1 MQVSG
6 KQCVEVER
14 GGADVTSW
22 LRMGWTLR
30 HCWCAM
36 CRGLVSVRMCMRA
49 GHKCGWWVCTR
60 AYSLC
65 AWWVRAHV
73 SSMCKHPMWACT
85 RVHSSCVGVFC
96 LCVHT
101 LRACARRRASRTGS
115 GTGAAALSAWATE
128 SGPLV
133 SLCVCK
139 VPCVLTRIV
148 CWCALAALHLCVLS
162 NTTCVLCCR
171 LSPLLR

>member
-1 MQVSG
+1 MQVPG
-6 KQCVEVER
+6 KQCVEVGR

-22 LRMGWTLR
+22 LRTCWTLR

-36 CRGLVSVRMCMRA
+36 CRGLVGVRICMRA

-96 LCVHT
+96 LCVH
-101 LRACARRRASRTGS
+101 CVHVP
-115 GTGAAALSAWATE
+115 GAAHQERDQGLGQLRLAPGQQRV
-128 SGPLV
+128 GPLCRYV
-133 SLCVCK
+133 YAKCLACLHALCVGARSLLSTCAFS
-139 VPCVLTRIV
+139 VTQLVSCVV
-148 CWCALAALHLCVLS
+148 GCPHC
-162 NTTCVLCCR
+162 
-171 LSPLLR
+171 